1 MCKRDIKITSNTLW
15 SPAPISFIRT
25 EKEAMHLLWLKAEID
40 DLHLTLFKEV
50 NNSETVDK

>member
-15 SPAPISFIRT
+15 SPAPNSFIRT

>member
-1 MCKRDIKITSNTLW
+1 
-15 SPAPISFIRT
+15 
-25 EKEAMHLLWLKAEID
+25 MHLLWLKAEID